1 MTPKAL
7 LTPSSRMKIKSTG
20 MLFSLLVIFT
30 MILSACGGGNTT
42 NNSSS
47 SSNGKTIL
55 KIATQ
60 SYDFAQSGF
69 NPYNG
74 HPNAGVL
81 GLVYENL
88 YFVNVN
94 DGSFTPMLATGYQ
107 WSKNNTQ
114 VTFNIR
120 QNVKWNDGQPFS
132 ANDVVFTFNAMK
144 QYPAADTNGVWSYL
158 SSVTAPDAN
167 TVVMTFQKAYP
178 PELVTIAGHVY
189 IIPQH
194 IFASVGDPT
203 KYLTDHPIG
212 TGPFM
217 LTRYQPDLAVYDK
230 NPNYWQADKVKVDE
244 IRYPEY
250 KDNSTLQLAL
260 PKGDVD
266 WAGYFSP
273 TLQQDFVAKDPTHN
287 HLFMDAINLYSICV
301 NQRDPVVGGQAGLPV
316 RMALTYA
323 LDRNAIAAQATAGLE
338 PPGSITG
345 LVLPTAQS
353 WLASQ
358 YANLPTTADTA
369 KAEKYLTD
377 AGFTK
382 GADGIYQKNGKRLSL
397 TLRSVD
403 SYSDWNAAAQLIAS
417 QAKAVGIEIK
427 NVTVGEDNY
436 YTLRSD
442 GKYDYQM
449 MFCGMVGGPT
459 PYYLYN
465 QYLNSNEIGQGKFN
479 FVAWNDPTTDQ
490 LLNQYASTTDSSTQK
505 QAIQG
510 VEKVFVNNQPFIPLW
525 TGADYDEYT
534 TTHFTGWPDQSNPYS
549 SGSPNT
555 APDYEQV
562 ILHLQPV

>member
-1 MTPKAL
+1 MSPNAL
-7 LTPSSRMKIKSTG
+7 PGTSARVKIKAASLVFT
-20 MLFSLLVIFT
+20 LLVIFT
-30 MILSACGGGNTT
+30 LILAACGTSGTTSNT
-42 NNSSS
+42 SS
-47 SSNGKTIL
+47 KKVL
-55 KIATQ
+55 KIATK

-74 HPNAGVL
+74 HPNAGIQ

-94 DGSFTPMLATGYQ
+94 DGSFTPMLATNYSWNSG
-107 WSKNNTQ
+107 NTQ
-114 VTFNIR
+114 VTFTIR
-120 QNVKWNDGQPFS
+120 QNVKWNDGKPFT
-132 ANDVVFTFNAMK
+132 ANDVAFTFNTMK

-167 TVVMTFQKAYP
+167 TVVMAFQKAYP

-194 IFASVGDPT
+194 VFANAGDPT
-203 KYLTDHPIG
+203 KYLTDKPVG
-212 TGPFM
+212 TGPFT
-217 LTRYQPDLAVYDK
+217 LTKYQPSLAVYDK
-230 NPNYWQADKVKVDE
+230 NPNYWQADKVKVDQVQF
-244 IRYPEY
+244 PEY
-250 KDNSTLQLAL
+250 KDNSTLALAL
-260 PKGDVD
+260 PKGDID

-273 TLQQDFVAKDPTHN
+273 TLKQDFVDKNPAQN

-301 NQRDPVVGGQAGLPV
+301 NQRDPVAGGSAGLPV
-316 RMALTYA
+316 RQALTYA
-323 LDRNAIAAQATAGLE
+323 LDRTAIAAQATAGLE

-353 WLASQ
+353 WLDPQFS
-358 YANLPTTADTA
+358 NLPTTANVTT
-369 KAEKYLTD
+369 AEKYLTN

-382 GADGIYQKNGKRLSL
+382 GSDGIYQKNGKRLSL

-403 SYSDWNAAAQLIAS
+403 TYSDWNAAAQLIAS

-427 NVTVGEDNY
+427 NVTVGENNY
-436 YTLRSD
+436 YTLRTD
-442 GKYDYQM
+442 GKFDYQL

-479 FVAWNDPTTDQ
+479 FVAWNDPKTDQ
-490 LLNQYASTTDSSTQK
+490 YLNQYASTTDAAAQK
-505 QAIQG
+505 QAIMG
-510 VEKVFVNNQPFIPLW
+510 VEQVFVQNQPFIPLW
-525 TGADYDEYT
+525 TGADYDEYST
-534 TTHFTGWPDQSNPYS
+534 AHFTGWPDQSNPYS

>member
-1 MTPKAL
+1 MVFT
-7 LTPSSRMKIKSTG
+7 
-20 MLFSLLVIFT
+20 LLVIFT
-30 MILSACGGGNTT
+30 LILSACGTSGT
-42 NNSSS
+42 SSS
-47 SSNGKTIL
+47 TSSKKVL

-60 SYDFAQSGF
+60 SYDFAQSGW

-81 GLVYENL
+81 GLVYETL

-94 DGSFTPMLATGYQ
+94 DGSFTPMLATNYA
-107 WSKNNTQ
+107 WSNNNTT
-114 VTFNIR
+114 VTFTIR
-120 QNVKWNDGQPFS
+120 QNVKWNDGQPFT
-132 ANDVVFTFNAMK
+132 ANDVAFTFNTMK
-144 QYPAADTNGVWSYL
+144 QNSAADTNGVWSYL

-194 IFASVGDPT
+194 VFASAGDPT
-203 KYLTDHPIG
+203 KYLTDHPVG
-212 TGPFM
+212 TGPFT
-217 LTRYQPDLAVYDK
+217 LTKYQPSLAVFDK
-230 NPNYWQADKVKVDE
+230 NSSYWQADKVKVDQ
-244 IRYPEY
+244 IQFPEY
-250 KDNSTLQLAL
+250 KDNATLELAL
-260 PKGDVD
+260 PKGQVD

-273 TLQQDFVAKDPTHN
+273 TLQQDFVAKDTTHN

-301 NQRDPVVGGQAGLPV
+301 NQHDPVVGGSAGLPV
-316 RMALTYA
+316 RLALSYA

-353 WLASQ
+353 WLAPQ
-358 YANLPTTADTA
+358 FANLQPTADTTTA
-369 KAEKYLTD
+369 QKYLTD

-382 GADGIYQKNGKRLSL
+382 GSDGIYQKNGKRLSL

-427 NVTVGEDNY
+427 NTTVGESDY
-436 YTLRSD
+436 YTLRGD
-442 GKYDYQM
+442 GKYDYQL

-479 FVAWNDPTTDQ
+479 FVAWNDPKTDQ
-490 LLNQYASTTDSSTQK
+490 YLNQYASTTDTAAQK
-505 QAIQG
+505 QAIMGIEQ
-510 VEKVFVNNQPFIPLW
+510 VFVQNQPFIPLW
-525 TGADYDEYT
+525 TGADYDEYST
-534 TTHFTGWPDQSNPYS
+534 AHFTGWPDQSNPYS

-562 ILHLQPV
+562 ILHLQPVS

>member
-1 MTPKAL
+1 MSPNAL
-7 LTPSSRMKIKSTG
+7 PGTSARVKIKAASLVFT
-20 MLFSLLVIFT
+20 LLVIFT
-30 MILSACGGGNTT
+30 LILAACGTSGTTSNT
-42 NNSSS
+42 SS
-47 SSNGKTIL
+47 KKLL

-74 HPNAGVL
+74 HPNAGIQ

-94 DGSFTPMLATGYQ
+94 DGSFTPMLATNYSWNSG
-107 WSKNNTQ
+107 NTQ
-114 VTFNIR
+114 VTFTIR
-120 QNVKWNDGQPFS
+120 QNVKWNDGKPFT
-132 ANDVVFTFNAMK
+132 ANDVAFTFNTMK

-194 IFASVGDPT
+194 VFANVGDPT
-203 KYLTDHPIG
+203 KYLTDKPVG
-212 TGPFM
+212 TGPFT
-217 LTRYQPDLAVYDK
+217 LTKYQPSLAVYDK
-230 NPNYWQADKVKVDE
+230 NPNYWQADKVKVDQVQF
-244 IRYPEY
+244 PEY
-250 KDNSTLQLAL
+250 KDNATLALAL
-260 PKGDVD
+260 PKGEID

-273 TLQQDFVAKDPTHN
+273 TLKQDFVDKNPAQN

-301 NQRDPVVGGQAGLPV
+301 NQRDPVAGGSAGLPV
-316 RMALTYA
+316 RQALTYA
-323 LDRNAIAAQATAGLE
+323 LDRTAIAAQATAGLE

-353 WLASQ
+353 WLDPQFS
-358 YANLPTTADTA
+358 NLPTTANVTT
-369 KAEKYLTD
+369 AEKYLTD

-382 GADGIYQKNGKRLSL
+382 GSDGIYQKNGKRLSL

-403 SYSDWNAAAQLIAS
+403 TYSDWNAAAQLIAS

-427 NVTVGEDNY
+427 NVTVGENNY
-436 YTLRSD
+436 YTLRTD
-442 GKYDYQM
+442 GKYDYQL

-479 FVAWNDPTTDQ
+479 FVAWNDPKTDQ
-490 LLNQYASTTDSSTQK
+490 YLNQYASTTDAAAQK
-505 QAIQG
+505 QAIMG
-510 VEKVFVNNQPFIPLW
+510 VEQVFVQNQPFIPLW
-525 TGADYDEYT
+525 TGADYDEYST
-534 TTHFTGWPDQSNPYS
+534 AHFTGWPDQSNPYS

>member
-1 MTPKAL
+1 M
-7 LTPSSRMKIKSTG
+7 
-20 MLFSLLVIFT
+20 VVFT
-30 MILSACGGGNTT
+30 LILSACGSSGTT
-42 NNSSS
+42 SNNSS
-47 SSNGKTIL
+47 KAIL
-55 KIATQ
+55 KVATQ

-81 GLVYENL
+81 GLVYETL

-94 DGSFTPMLATGYQ
+94 DGSFTPMLASNYS
-107 WSKNNTQ
+107 WNSDNTQ
-114 VTFNIR
+114 VTFTIR
-120 QNVKWNDGQPFS
+120 PNVKWNDGKPFT
-132 ANDVVFTFNAMK
+132 ANDVAFTFNVMK

-178 PELVTIAGHVY
+178 PELVTIAGHIY

-194 IFASVGDPT
+194 IYSSVGDPT
-203 KYLTDHPIG
+203 KYLTDHPVG
-212 TGPFM
+212 TGPFT
-217 LTRYQPDLAVYDK
+217 LTKYQPSLAVYDK
-230 NPNYWQADKVKVDE
+230 NSSYWQADKVKVDQ
-244 IRYPEY
+244 IQFPEY
-250 KDNSTLQLAL
+250 KDNSTLELAL
-260 PKGDVD
+260 PKGQVD

-273 TLQQDFVAKDPTHN
+273 TLQQDFVAKNPARN

-316 RMALTYA
+316 RQALTYA
-323 LDRNAIAAQATAGLE
+323 IDRNAIAAQATAGLE

-353 WLASQ
+353 WVAPQFAS
-358 YANLPTTADTA
+358 LPTTANVTTA
-369 KAEKYLTD
+369 QKYLTD

-382 GADGIYQKNGKRLSL
+382 GSDGIYQKNGKPLSL

-403 SYSDWNAAAQLIAS
+403 TYSDWNAAAQLIAS
-417 QAKAVGIEIK
+417 EAKAVGIQIK

-436 YTLRSD
+436 YTLRTD
-442 GKYDYQM
+442 GKYDYQL

-479 FVAWNDPTTDQ
+479 FVSWNDPTTDKY
-490 LLNQYASTTDSSTQK
+490 LNQYASTTDAAAQK
-505 QAIQG
+505 QAIMGIEQ
-510 VEKVFVNNQPFIPLW
+510 VFVQNQPFIPLW
-525 TGADYDEYT
+525 TGADYDEYST
-534 TTHFTGWPDQSNPYS
+534 AHFTGWPDQSNPYS

-562 ILHLQPV
+562 ILHLQPVS

>member
-1 MTPKAL
+1 
-7 LTPSSRMKIKSTG
+7 MKIKATSLVFT
-20 MLFSLLVIFT
+20 LLVIFT
-30 MILSACGGGNTT
+30 LILAACGTSGTT
-42 NNSSS
+42 NNTSS
-47 SSNGKTIL
+47 KKVL

-74 HPNAGVL
+74 HPNAGIQ

-94 DGSFTPMLATGYQ
+94 DGSFTPMLATNYS
-107 WSKNNTQ
+107 WNSDNTQ
-114 VTFNIR
+114 VTFTIR
-120 QNVKWNDGQPFS
+120 QNVKWNDGKPFT
-132 ANDVVFTFNAMK
+132 ANDVAFTFNTMK

-167 TVVMTFQKAYP
+167 TVVMAFQKAYP

-194 IFASVGDPT
+194 IFANAGDPT
-203 KYLTDHPIG
+203 KYLTDKPVG
-212 TGPFM
+212 TGPFT
-217 LTRYQPDLAVYDK
+217 LTKYQPSLAVYDK
-230 NPNYWQADKVKVDE
+230 NPNYWQADKVKVDQ
-244 IRYPEY
+244 IQFPEY
-250 KDNSTLQLAL
+250 KDNSTLALAL
-260 PKGDVD
+260 PKGDID

-273 TLQQDFVAKDPTHN
+273 TLKQDFVDKNPAQN
-287 HLFMDAINLYSICV
+287 HIFMDAINLYSICV
-301 NQRDPVVGGQAGLPV
+301 NQRDPLVGGSAGLPV
-316 RMALTYA
+316 RQALTYA
-323 LDRNAIAAQATAGLE
+323 LDRTAIAAQATAGLE

-353 WLASQ
+353 WLDPQFS
-358 YANLPTTADTA
+358 NLPTTANTTS
-369 KAEKYLTD
+369 AEKYLTD

-382 GADGIYQKNGKRLSL
+382 GSDGIYQKNGKRLSL

-403 SYSDWNAAAQLIAS
+403 TYSDWNAAAQLIAS
-417 QAKAVGIEIK
+417 QAKAVGIEVK

-442 GKYDYQM
+442 GKYDYQL
-449 MFCGMVGGPT
+449 MFCGMVGGPS

-479 FVAWNDPTTDQ
+479 FVAWNDPKTDQ
-490 LLNQYASTTDSSTQK
+490 YLNQYASTTDAAKQK
-505 QAIQG
+505 QAIMG
-510 VEKVFVNNQPFIPLW
+510 VEQVFVQNQPFIPLW
-525 TGADYDEYT
+525 TGADYDEYST
-534 TTHFTGWPDQSNPYS
+534 AHFTGWPDQSNPYS